1 MKFNIN
7 RKKLRFGGVSV
18 ALTAFV
24 IAAVV
29 LINVLFYAL
38 ATNLRWYVDM
48 TSESLFTLSDEFKTL
63 LDTAI
68 LGENGVNAE
77 RAKYNADNGLKPGD
91 DDYKD
96 EAQVTIYFCDDPDN
110 LQANYYM
117 RYVYT
122 TALELE
128 AEFDFVD
135 IDYYNVV
142 YKPSEVTKYQKTGTV
157 VTSNSIIVESGTE
170 YRVFSL
176 ASMFVSKEDDGTYW
190 AYNGEKK
197 LAGAILAVTAA
208 EQPIAYVTANHS
220 EGYYDTALLDLLQD
234 AGYDIRI
241 EGREYLDSEGN
252 TQKIPCLNDKTK
264 NPLED
269 EDVRLV
275 VVYNP
280 RSDFQTE
287 GVNELDR
294 LNRFLEDNNSLMVF
308 MGPTSPVLSSFEE
321 WLADKWGVKFDRYN
335 ANGEIYSYMINDTS
349 ASLDSAGYAIKANY
363 VTSGGIGHSIY
374 SKMLDNGMSPSVY
387 FENAM
392 SISFADHFT
401 KTQYTND
408 SSDTSSDYWF
418 GSSQIDG
425 VNKNIFDVFTAG
437 LSATAIANG
446 TTVAE
451 GSSEILGSTSMF
463 IFRDVDGK
471 TYSLGKDNKTVIDA
485 DGNELV
491 YNDNGN
497 FVTDAGTELKI
508 SNNRIVTV
516 GEVNGAGYE
525 NIITEIIEFNGSK
538 YTLSNDGNVI
548 LDASGNVLE
557 SDVVDGV
564 TRYKTPAGSVLAV
577 EKVGGESS
585 IKIIESAKNTSDPF
599 RLMTITQRTRIAQ
612 ENNYS
617 TTNLDSYV
625 LACGSLEFATE
636 KYLSSAVYGNSDVLL
651 SATTFMGRDVVP
663 VGLDFKP
670 FASFDI
676 SDITDAEAN
685 RYTLLLTIL
694 PPVIIIGI
702 GIVVLVRRKYS

>member
-1 MKFNIN
+1 MKLNIN
-7 RKKLRFGGVSV
+7 RKKLRFGGVAV

-29 LINVLFYAL
+29 LLNVLFYAL
-38 ATNLRWYVDM
+38 ATNFRWYVDM

-63 LDTAI
+63 LNDAI
-68 LGENGVNAE
+68 LGEGGVNAD
-77 RAKYNADNGLKPGD
+77 RAKYNSDNGLKPGD
-91 DDYKD
+91 KDYKE

-110 LQANYYM
+110 LEAGYYM

-122 TALELE
+122 TALELA
-128 AEFDFVD
+128 AEFDFID
-135 IDYYNVV
+135 IGYYNVV
-142 YKPSEVTKYQKTGTV
+142 YKPSEVTKYQRTGNV

-170 YRVFSL
+170 YRVFNL
-176 ASMFVSKEDDGTYW
+176 AAMYVTGDDDSYW

-208 EQPIAYVTANHS
+208 EQPVAYVTTKHG
-220 EGYYDTALLDLLQD
+220 EGYFDTALLDLLRD

-241 EGREYLDSEGN
+241 EGTEYLDAEGN
-252 TQKIPCLNDKTK
+252 IQATPSLNDKK
-264 NPLED
+264 VNPLED

-280 RSDFQTE
+280 RTDFQTE

-321 WLADKWGVKFDRYN
+321 WLADKWGVVFDRYS
-335 ANGEIYSYMINDTS
+335 AETGDIYSYMINDTS
-349 ASLDSAGYAIKANY
+349 ASLDSAGYAIKADY

-374 SKMLDNGMSPSVY
+374 SKMLDKGMSPSVY
-387 FENAM
+387 FENSM
-392 SISFADHFT
+392 SISFADHFV
-401 KTQYTND
+401 KTQNTND
-408 SSDTSSDYWF
+408 SSDTSKDFWF

-425 VNKNIFDVFTAG
+425 VNKKIFDVFTAG
-437 LSATAIANG
+437 ASAAAIANG

-451 GSSEILGSTSMF
+451 GSSESLGANSMF

-471 TYSLGKDNKTVIDA
+471 TYTVKNDTIVDA
-485 DGNELV
+485 DGNELF
-491 YNDNGN
+491 YNSNGN
-497 FVTDAGTELKI
+497 FMTEAGTELKI
-508 SNNRIVTV
+508 SNGLIVTV
-516 GEVNGAGYE
+516 GDINGAGYE
-525 NIITEIIEFNGSK
+525 KVITEIIEPNGSK
-538 YTLSNDGNVI
+538 YKLSNDGNVI
-548 LDASGNVLE
+548 LDASGKVLE
-557 SDVVDGV
+557 SEVVDGI
-564 TRYKTPAGSVLAV
+564 TRYKTPAGSVLSI
-577 EKVGGESS
+577 EKVAGESS
-585 IKIIESAKNTSDPF
+585 IKIIESAKTTSDPF
-599 RLMTITQRTRIAQ
+599 RLMTITQRSITAQ
-612 ENNYS
+612 ETNY
-617 TTNLDSYV
+617 TTTTLDSYV

-651 SATTFMGRDVVP
+651 SATTIMGRDVVP

-685 RYTLLLTIL
+685 RYTLLLTII
-694 PPVIIIGI
+694 PPVIIIGV
-702 GIVVLVRRKYS
+702 GIVILVRRKYS